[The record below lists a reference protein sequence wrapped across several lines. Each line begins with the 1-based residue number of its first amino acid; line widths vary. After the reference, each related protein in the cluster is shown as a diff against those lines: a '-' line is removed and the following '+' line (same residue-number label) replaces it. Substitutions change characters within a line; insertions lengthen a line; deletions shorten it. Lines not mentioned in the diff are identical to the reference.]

1 MYFFCE
7 KSKLW
12 FLNSLTIKKDKTL
25 RILSFCEAP
34 GRLEPPYAVLQTA
47 D

>member
-12 FLNSLTIKKDKTL
+12 FLNSLTIKKDKTHMHLVFL
-25 RILSFCEAP
+25 RGSWQT
-34 GRLEPPYAVLQTA
+34 RTAVRGFA
-47 D
+47 DR